1 MNSRR
6 RCKVI
11 VSKDMNSRFL
21 IKILAQTICD
31 KDILFMLSVN
41 DDISIRKYFS
51 LKNGVT
57 WFRKAEF
64 RKPKTNN
71 WSVATWYSKAHGVN
85 MMGQQHTTRI
95 PYTLCQKLL
104 NAA

>member
-57 WFRKAEF
+57 
-64 RKPKTNN
+64 
-71 WSVATWYSKAHGVN
+71 
-85 MMGQQHTTRI
+85 
-95 PYTLCQKLL
+95 
-104 NAA
+104 